1 MLIDAIYSL
10 IGGSDPVSVL
20 QSVVF
25 ALVAIVVALTLHEFA
40 HAAVASLCGDKTS
53 KAQGRLSLNPLNHID
68 PVGFLMLFVF
78 GFGWA
83 KPVPVN
89 PYNYKNYKKGSIW
102 VAVAG
107 VLANLILAFLFY
119 PIIYLVNTY
128 LYPLA
133 DSSALFI
140 FARFLLYVAL
150 YGFMLDLSFFAFNL
164 IPVYPLDGFRLA
176 DAFVKNKGAGYEKY
190 KRVGYYVLLGL
201 ILFSS
206 LCSYIPELK
215 FLDVFGYFMN
225 FCVKIIGY
233 PISWFWDTIFG
244 VNFRTVLWKIIA

>member
-1 MLIDAIYSL
+1 METVIAYLARF
-10 IGGSDPVSVL
+10 VVL
-20 QSVVF
+20 LF
-25 ALVAIVVALTLHEFA
+25 ILPMHEFA
-40 HAAVASLCGDKTS
+40 HAFAAHLNGDDTA
-53 KAQGRLSLNPLNHID
+53 KAAGRYTLNPLKHFD
-68 PVGFLMLFVF
+68 PIGLVCFMLV

-89 PYNYKNYKKGSIW
+89 PYNYRNYKKGSIM

-119 PIIYLVNTY
+119 PIIYLVDAY

-133 DSSALFI
+133 DGTVMFI
-140 FARFLLYVAL
+140 FVRFLLYVAL

-176 DAFVKNKGAGYEKY
+176 DAFVKNKGSGYEKY

-206 LCSYIPELK
+206 LCSYVPELK
-215 FLDVFGYFMN
+215 FLDVFGYFMD